1 MAKGRKTAALLGLL
15 GAGALAARAVP
26 LDSVSRAVPLDSVSR
41 AVPLDS
47 VHKKTELEARIP
59 EYPLPTDDQR
69 KAARKKLYEN
79 EPGFRGALR
88 TEDYQPILSGSG
100 LTWRSGMKKGGKVS
114 ASSRADG
121 IAQRG
126 KTKGRMR

>member
-1 MAKGRKTAALLGLL
+1 MAKGRNTAALLGLL

-26 LDSVSRAVPLDSVSR
+26 LDSVSRAVPLDSV
-41 AVPLDS
+41 
-47 VHKKTELEARIP
+47 HKKTELESRIP

-69 KAARKKLYEN
+69 KAARKKVYEN
-79 EPGFRGALR
+79 EPGLRGTLR
-88 TEDYQPILSGSG
+88 TEDYVPILSGTG
-100 LTWRSGMKKGGKVS
+100 LPIKTGAMKKGGKVS